1 MSYRSEFAHY
11 LECYDEVKRIEEH
24 HKLHTDAD
32 GRDFPPVMGTV
43 VRRACENCPH
53 LWQQTFSYAP
63 KLSSAN
69 LVGILKT
76 VSSLHME
83 IWRNYMRI

>member
-43 VRRACENCPH
+43 VRRACRIVLISGSRH
-53 LWQQTFSYAP
+53 F
-63 KLSSAN
+63 
-69 LVGILKT
+69 
-76 VSSLHME
+76 HMPQSCHQ
-83 IWRNYMRI
+83 RT